1 MHSPDVP
8 ERVDLMRVRAP
19 GKPVG
24 SRWTL
29 LPKSLFGRM
38 VIVLVGGLLSAQM
51 LSLAILLDER
61 SRLDLEARAQRVAQ
75 RIGDMVV
82 TFDSLT
88 PDERVTL
95 APLISTRTFNV
106 SVAQADPAPATREA
120 ESDDTAKAFAAA
132 LGTSLGADRLVGT
145 GVVASR
151 TAQADSRFD
160 DLRGAFSGR
169 RAPSLFAQVRLTD
182 GSRLYFTYLPPATAG
197 GIPMRVAIA
206 LLTQL
211 LVIVVLTLVAVHW
224 ATRPLSDLA
233 AAAEK
238 IGTNVDSPPLDE
250 AGTIE
255 VRDAARAFNRMQTRI
270 ATYLRDRTRMLA
282 AISHDLKTPITRLRL
297 RSELLADDALREK
310 FVRDLQEMESM
321 VGRALEF
328 AKGQDVREPP
338 QPINVVALVE
348 SLQDDY
354 REGGASVEVEGTA
367 RSYVGRPLAIKQC
380 LRNLVDNAIKYGGKA
395 RIILSDGD
403 TKLSI
408 SIRDAGRG
416 IPEEMLERVFD
427 PFFRLEESRNRDTGG
442 TGLGLSIA
450 RNVAETHAGTL
461 VLSNAAGGGL
471 EATLTLPRQAL
482 EPA

>member
-1 MHSPDVP
+1 M
-8 ERVDLMRVRAP
+8 
-19 GKPVG
+19 
-24 SRWTL
+24 TL

-38 VIVLVGGLLSAQM
+38 VIVLVGGLLIAQM

-61 SRLDLEARAQRVAQ
+61 SRLDLDARALRVAQ
-75 RIGDMVV
+75 RISDMLV
-82 TFDSLT
+82 TFDSLSA
-88 PDERVTL
+88 DERATL
-95 APLISTRTFNV
+95 APLISTRLFTV
-106 SVAQADPAPATREA
+106 SVAPPDPAPATREA
-120 ESDDTAKAFAAA
+120 ESDYTAKAFAAA
-132 LGTSLGADRLVGT
+132 LRASLGADRLIATGT
-145 GVVASR
+145 VVPKA
-151 TAQADSRFD
+151 TPADSRFEEF
-160 DLRGAFSGR
+160 RPFVGR
-169 RAPSLFAQVRLTD
+169 QSPPLFAQVRLD
-182 GSRLYFTYLPPATAG
+182 DASRLYFTYLPPATAG
-197 GIPMRVAIA
+197 GIPQRVVIA

-211 LVIVVLTLVAVHW
+211 IVIVILTLLAVRW

-297 RSELLADDALREK
+297 RSELLADEALKEK

-328 AKGQDVREPP
+328 AKGQSVHEPP

-354 REGGASVEVEGTA
+354 REGGATVEVEGTA
-367 RSYVGRPLAIKQC
+367 RSFVGRPLAIKQC
-380 LRNLVDNAIKYGGKA
+380 LRNLVDNAIKYGGQA
-395 RIILSDGD
+395 RIILADGD
-403 TKLSI
+403 QKLSI
-408 SIRDAGRG
+408 RIRDAGRG
-416 IPEEMLERVFD
+416 IPDEMLERVFD
-427 PFFRLEESRNRDTGG
+427 PFFRLEGSRNRDTGG

-461 VLSNAAGGGL
+461 VLRNAAEGGL
-471 EATLTLPRQAL
+471 EATLTLPRQVA